1 MLQGWTKIF
10 LYCHHEPSENQEIS
24 STVVL
29 ILKQFSA
36 INELSYPRQFYSY
49 LSQISFCF
57 QAGKHCSLWKEE
69 NKKFVMR
76 KEIRTPLNLGKT
88 LSFLPSTP
96 CLLPIKYNNSV
107 FSWQSCFFKTHTHSS
122 VWGRRDHWGHG
133 EARGCWRQWSAPNS
147 PVFMLV
153 TYLWEKTR
161 NIFSGNSSWYS
172 RLGRRKT
179 KAQTKNSVWRREWK
193 KIKAMKKEE

>member
-36 INELSYPRQFYSY
+36 INELSYPRQFYSH

-107 FSWQSCFFKTHTHSS
+107 FSWQTCFFKTHTHSS

-133 EARGCWRQWSAPNS
+133 EARGLLETMKCTQQSCLHACHLFVRENQKHFQWKQ
-147 PVFMLV
+147 FM
-153 TYLWEKTR
+153 
-161 NIFSGNSSWYS
+161 IFKVG
-172 RLGRRKT
+172 
-179 KAQTKNSVWRREWK
+179 Q
-193 KIKAMKKEE
+193 KENKSTDQK